1 MTVAAASFSANIAP
15 LGNKGLQN
23 RANQRLVVIMKRETT
38 ENRRTEEVR
47 KNVAAHRA
55 RQAAAGRVAL
65 NTYVPGELIEAIDQ
79 IKEQRGASSRMP
91 IIEEALRF
99 YIENAQRA

>member
-1 MTVAAASFSANIAP
+1 
-15 LGNKGLQN
+15 
-23 RANQRLVVIMKRETT
+23 MKRD
-38 ENRRTEEVR
+38 TEEIR

-65 NTYVPGELIEAIDQ
+65 NTYVPGDLIEAIDR
-79 IKEQRGASSRMP
+79 IKEQKGVPGRAP

-99 YIENAQRA
+99 YIENAPRA